1 MRKSAVSTHRG
12 ERSERLEARI
22 SAAQKRLFQRA
33 AEIEGRTLSDFI
45 VGTVHEA
52 ATRTIER
59 AQVVHLSVDDSLA
72 FAKALIDPPRP
83 NPKLRAA
90 FRRHRQLLGS

>member
-1 MRKSAVSTHRG
+1 MGKSAARTRAA
-12 ERSERLEARI
+12 EKSERLEARI
-22 SAAQKRLFQRA
+22 SADQKRLFQRA

-52 ATRTIER
+52 AIRTVER
-59 AQVVHLSVDDSLA
+59 AQIVHLSVEDSLV
-72 FAKALIDPPRP
+72 FANALIDPPRP
-83 NPKLRAA
+83 SPKLRAA

>member
-1 MRKSAVSTHRG
+1 MGKSAPAPRRTDK
-12 ERSERLEARI
+12 SERLEARI
-22 SAAQKRLFQRA
+22 SAEQKRLFQRA

-59 AQVVHLSVDDSLA
+59 AQVIHLSIEDSLA
-72 FAKALIDPPRP
+72 FANALIDPPRP
-83 NPKLRAA
+83 NAKLRAA
-90 FRRHRQLLGS
+90 FRRHRQLLGP